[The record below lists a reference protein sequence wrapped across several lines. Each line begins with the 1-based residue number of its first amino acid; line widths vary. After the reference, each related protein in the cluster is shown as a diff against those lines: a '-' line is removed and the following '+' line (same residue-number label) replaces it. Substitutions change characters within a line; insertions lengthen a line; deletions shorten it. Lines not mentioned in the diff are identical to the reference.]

1 MTGSLL
7 ASSLLV
13 RHLLRPPL
21 PLSRRLVHASAPS
34 FAQRLV
40 RRRAPVVVRRHV
52 LASTSPSSP
61 AGAAAAAGGLAKPR
75 HDEGTDKVVQN
86 EPQQDN
92 TATTRSAIEQETSQS
107 PELPPASRLPVEV
120 PHDSH
125 GVIDRSQS
133 LASEKVRQLFA
144 VPAIVVSRQLEM
156 MSIMVGYEQ
165 ANRYQLQSPEGEVL
179 GYLLEEDLGI
189 GKAITRQMLKT
200 HRPFKATVLDT
211 EGNVILVVSRPFT
224 WINSKITV
232 SLPDDSDRDAS
243 GSTSKVIGEAQQEWH
258 LYRRRYNMFVNRDEE
273 GMDQFGR
280 IDAGLLAWD
289 FTVLNEESRPI
300 GSINR
305 NFQGFA
311 KEIFADAGQYVLRFE
326 GIVDELAAVGALPS
340 PVNEATLPSPA
351 SASPTPTPAKIASN
365 KEAFSSSKG
374 DPTSLVPS
382 EESEEP
388 STSPSLDL
396 ALLPHITYDQRAV
409 MLASAIS
416 CDFDYFSRHSG
427 SGGMMGPGLWMPM
440 GMGGGGASTEAGTEA
455 GAEAGSDAGGM
466 TPNAEGD
473 ERIPGVEDSGGMNRD
488 SGGWSEQGWGD
499 GGAGGE
505 ETMSDPWATPQE
517 DADGGTWG
525 WGDLFPGE
533 D

>member
-1 MTGSLL
+1 MTGPL

-34 FAQRLV
+34 YAQRLV
-40 RRRAPVVVRRHV
+40 RRRAPVASATARRHGPRAP
-52 LASTSPSSP
+52 ASLG
-61 AGAAAAAGGLAKPR
+61 AGAAAAGLAKPR
-75 HDEGTDKVVQN
+75 HDAQADATLVRT

-92 TATTRSAIEQETSQS
+92 ATNTRFVIEKETSQS
-107 PELPPASRLPVEV
+107 PELPPASRLPVQV
-120 PHDSH
+120 PHDPH

-211 EGNVILVVSRPFT
+211 EGNVILIVSRPFT

-232 SLPDDSDRDAS
+232 SLPDDSDPNAP
-243 GSTSKVIGEAQQEWH
+243 GSPSRVIGEAQQEWH

-273 GMDQFGR
+273 SMDQFGR
-280 IDAGLLAWD
+280 VDAGLLAWD

-326 GIVDELAAVGALPS
+326 GIVDELAAAGALPS
-340 PVNEATLPSPA
+340 PVNEAALPSPA
-351 SASPTPTPAKIASN
+351 PTTSALSTTPSKDA
-365 KEAFSSSKG
+365 SSSLRR
-374 DPTSLVPS
+374 DQTSLVPLEHS
-382 EESEEP
+382 DDS
-388 STSPSLDL
+388 SSSPSLDL
-396 ALLPHITYDQRAV
+396 ALLPSITYDQRAV
-409 MLASAIS
+409 MLASAVS

-440 GMGGGGASTEAGTEA
+440 GMGGGGASSEA
-455 GAEAGSDAGGM
+455 GAEAGSETGGKG
-466 TPNAEGD
+466 PNAEGD
-473 ERIPGVEDSGGMNRD
+473 ERLPGIEDSGEVNRD

-505 ETMSDPWATPQE
+505 ETMSDPWATQQE
-517 DADGGTWG
+517 DTEGGTWG
-525 WGDLFPGE
+525 WDDLFPRDE
-533 D
+533 